1 MAEDRSIRLVKLYAK
16 GQITIPAEFRKR
28 LGIDEH
34 TLLRLKLKGSMI
46 EITPVRIVEEGRW
59 LREYSDDEIEAFLEE
74 DKIDASTAAKVRKL
88 LEV

>member
-1 MAEDRSIRLVKLYAK
+1 MAEYRSIRLVKPYAK

-28 LGIDEH
+28 LGIDEN

-74 DKIDASTAAKVRKL
+74 DKIDASTAAKVREL
-88 LEV
+88 LGV